1 MIGTSGWRF
10 ITSSSLPR
18 NPFLKGRRSGNTRP
32 ASLLSNH
39 RLQLSKYICSTPA
52 GAPILSICILHGFSE
67 SETVGRLVVSDSF
80 ATPRDCSP
88 PGSLDHGLLQA
99 GILEWVAM
107 PFSRGIFPTQGS
119 NLGLLHCRQIRYHLS
134 HQGSP

>member
-52 GAPILSICILHGFSE
+52 GAPIMSTCILHGF

-80 ATPRDCSP
+80 ATPSNCGP